1 MSAFMIVYAHVDN
14 VPQFEKYVTAGPP
27 NIPPRGGGP
36 GARGP
41 GPGGLAGGWALF
53 TAGVLKFDSVTAA
66 EKFWHS
72 PEYAAA
78 KALRDGAANFQVV
91 IVPAV

>member
-14 VPQFEKYVTAGPP
+14 VPQFEKYVTAVQP
-27 NIPPRGGGP
+27 IIAAHGGVLV
-36 GARGP
+36 AR
-41 GPGGLAGGWALF
+41 ALDPVVLEGDWPF
-53 TAGVLKFDSVTAA
+53 ATAGVLKFDSVTAA

>member
-1 MSAFMIVYAHVDN
+1 MMSAFMIVYAHVDN
-14 VPQFEKYVTAGPP
+14 VPQFEKYVTA
-27 NIPPRGGGP
+27 
-36 GARGP
+36 AR
-41 GPGGLAGGWALF
+41 ALDPVVLEGDWPF
-53 TAGVLKFDSVTAA
+53 ATAGVLKFDSVTAA